1 MVQALSPG
9 HLFATQWTVAP
20 QAPLSMGF
28 SRQEYWSGLP
38 FPPPGDRPNP
48 GIEPSRSLTSPALAG
63 GFFTTAP
70 HGSQLKGRPRL
81 GFCPRRWLP
90 VSPPRF
96 SLYTICLIVIASS
109 LSFFFFFFLIL
120 LRFLPCH
127 WESLDSAGSLIW
139 NPGRSSSL
147 SQWAQLCP
155 HPHTLE
161 SFDF

>member
-28 SRQEYWSGLP
+28 SRQEYWSRLP

-109 LSFFFFFFLIL
+109 LSFFFFFFNYVEVFALPL
-120 LRFLPCH
+120 GVFRFRRLFDLEPWAFLFFITVGTALP
-127 WESLDSAGSLIW
+127 
-139 NPGRSSSL
+139 SSS
-147 SQWAQLCP
+147 
-155 HPHTLE
+155 HIRVI
-161 SFDF
+161 